1 MNKVKNLFFF
11 TLTSSDASAQKL
23 QPALRV
29 FVVKR
34 LQCETLSH
42 TLTLSDMF
50 MTHFKAYLICMS
62 CNIYH
67 CRRQDSSAISRKS
80 VYRFFKIRLT
90 FQLCVD
96 VLS

>member
-1 MNKVKNLFFF
+1 MKEVKNLFFF

-29 FVVKR
+29 FVVVKR
-34 LQCETLSH
+34 LHCETLSH

-50 MTHFKAYLICMS
+50 MTQAYFKCMS

-90 FQLCVD
+90 LQLCID